1 MSKYSIPLNNLDS
14 ELFIPIPLVPVW
26 PQTCGMTWIPETE
39 KSLGHHFN
47 SLSSQPFP
55 FSSCCSV
62 SRSCPTLGNPMDCG
76 TPGSFVFCCLP
87 EFAQIHIHWVSVLS
101 NHFILCHPL
110 LRLPSVF
117 LSIFI
122 SEVVNIS
129 PTTLIPACDSSSQA
143 FHVMNSAYKLNKKGD
158 RIQPWRTSSPIWN
171 QSVVPWLVL
180 TVASWPAY
188 SFLRQIRWSGIPI
201 SLRIFQ
207 FVVPHSQ
214 SVVSEAEN

>member
-117 LSIFI
+117 LSIRVFS
-122 SEVVNIS
+122 SELALCIKWPKYWSFSFNFSIS
-129 PTTLIPACDSSSQA
+129 PSSEYSGLISFKIDWFDLLAVWGTGKNLLQ
-143 FHVMNSAYKLNKKGD
+143 HHNSKA
-158 RIQPWRTSSPIWN
+158 
-171 QSVVPWLVL
+171 
-180 TVASWPAY
+180 
-188 SFLRQIRWSGIPI
+188 
-201 SLRIFQ
+201 
-207 FVVPHSQ
+207 
-214 SVVSEAEN
+214 